1 MDFFT
6 DYFTGEELLASIAK
20 APYIPGRLNDPAI
33 FTTRGLVGTKLVMEE
48 QPLNDAGVLT
58 ATPRGT
64 PGKAQT
70 LEKRKVHTF
79 ETAHYRVDGSVSAD
93 EVLNFRAVG
102 MSMAREVITARRDET
117 IAKMRRDIDLTL
129 ETLRIGVLNAPT
141 NAFGNAP
148 AAAAIGFSVSDTEIR
163 KKIFNNITQPLES
176 ALKGIPYSGIHAFC
190 SDVFWES
197 LIESKTVR
205 ETYLNQQAAN
215 SLRSQTTTE
224 TFSYGGVTW
233 ERYRGV
239 GSTVITSGQA
249 KIVPLG
255 IPELFIQAFAPADT
269 LDQIGAGVMGS
280 PYYANAYPI
289 DDGNRGWY
297 LEMQTNPV
305 MICTRP
311 TAILSIDLS

>member
-79 ETAHYRVDGSVSAD
+79 ETSHYRVDGSVSAD
-93 EVLNFRAVG
+93 EVLNFRAVA
-102 MSMAREVITARRDET
+102 SMAREVITARRDET

-129 ETLRIGVLNAPT
+129 ETLRINALNTPT
-141 NAFGNAP
+141 NAFGSAP
-148 AAAAIGFSVSDTEIR
+148 ADATIAFGASDSGIR
-163 KKIFNNITQPLES
+163 KKIFNGITQPLES
-176 ALKGIPYSGIHAFC
+176 ALKGIPHSGIHAFC
-190 SDVFWES
+190 SDGFWEE
-197 LIESKTVR
+197 LISSKEIK

-215 SLRSQTTTE
+215 ELRSQTTTE
-224 TFSYGGVTW
+224 TFRFGDVTW

-239 GSTVITSGQA
+239 GTTVIAAGKA
-249 KIVPLG
+249 KIVPMG

-280 PYYANAYPI
+280 PYYVNARGI

-311 TAILSIDLS
+311 TSILTIKLS